1 MELTYKK
8 NKISRGDSLTAEAV
22 GSAACQIA
30 KINECRVVG
39 SAGSKEKVKWL
50 LEQ

>member
-1 MELTYKK
+1 MELTYKN

-30 KINECRVVG
+30 KIKGCRVVR
-39 SAGSKEKVKWL
+39 SAGPKKR
-50 LEQ
+50 